1 MSDSSSILVVDDERD
16 SLALLTS
23 ILTLEGYVVRPADS
37 ARLALASAMAKPPE
51 LILLDVRMPGMDGFE
66 VCRRLKACENTKN
79 VPLIFIT
86 AATDEAE
93 RLEGLRL
100 GAVDFINKLY
110 RPEEMLARIRT
121 HLELSRLRADLA
133 GLHEELAQRR
143 LTEQALRESEERIR
157 NLADTAPVGIWA
169 TGLDEMASFYNKHV
183 LTFAGRSMEQLIGN
197 GWTELVHPD
206 DLAGVCSVYHAAVAA
221 RRPFRVECRMRRADG
236 EYRWVLNAG
245 TPRVV
250 NGVYVGHIGTVIDT
264 TDQKRSHEQA
274 LAAEK
279 VESLGVLA
287 AGIAHDFNNMLG
299 AIFAESDVAMLETTS
314 DSPGRQNV
322 ERIKAVAVRA
332 SEIVKLLMAYAGG
345 SEEAMEAADISLI
358 VAETMDVLRDVLS
371 DGIEVQADLAHGLPA
386 VRANVAQIQQVVL
399 NLITNAVE
407 ALDSQCGLIA
417 VLTEQTRLS
426 RAAGLEGPGGLPE
439 GEYIRLAV
447 SDTGRGMTPEVQAH
461 AFDPFYTTK
470 FLGRGLGLAV
480 VQGILRSHGGFV
492 HVRSRP
498 GAGSTFEVLLPCM
511 RGTSKEA
518 FESPAY
524 REARVF
530 AQIRDRFSLVEK

>member
-1 MSDSSSILVVDDERD
+1 MSDSPSILVVDDERD

-37 ARLALASAMAKPPE
+37 ARLALASAMAKPPD
-51 LILLDVRMPGMDGFE
+51 LILLDLRMPGMDGFE

-79 VPLIFIT
+79 VPLIFVT

-121 HLELSRLRADLA
+121 HMELSRLRADLA
-133 GLHEELAQRR
+133 GLHDELARRR

-169 TGLDEMASFYNKHV
+169 TGLDEMASFYNKRV

-197 GWTELVHPD
+197 GWTDLVHPD
-206 DLAGVCSVYHAAVAA
+206 DLTGVCSVYHAAVAA

-250 NGVYVGHIGTVIDT
+250 NGVYVGHIGTLIDT
-264 TDQKRSHEQA
+264 TDQKRCHEQA

-345 SEEAMEAADISLI
+345 SEEAMEAADISRI
-358 VAETMDVLRDVLS
+358 VAQTLDVLRDVLS

-386 VRANVAQIQQVVL
+386 VRANVAQIEQVVL
-399 NLITNAVE
+399 NLIKNAVE

-426 RAAGLEGPGGLPE
+426 QAAGLEGPGALPG
-439 GEYIRLAV
+439 GEYVRLAV
-447 SDTGRGMTPEVQAH
+447 SDTGRGMTPEVLAH

-480 VQGILRSHGGFV
+480 VQGILRSHGGLV

-511 RGTSKEA
+511 RETSKKP
-518 FESPAY
+518 FESKVY
-524 REARVF
+524 REAKVF
-530 AQIRDRFSLVEK
+530 ARIRDRFSLVEK